1 MEAGDTMTSK
11 QPLSV
16 IEYAVDQQTKT
27 EQIMLKIDGNHHAH
41 WTQESKEKH
50 ERFERVLRERI
61 RQALRTPDCHPLWE
75 QTILKDI
82 KNQDE

>member
-27 EQIMLKIDGNHHAH
+27 EQIMLKIDGNRHAH
-41 WTQESKEKH
+41 WVQESEEQR
-50 ERFERVLRERI
+50 ERFEQVLRERI
-61 RQALRTPDCHPLWE
+61 RQALRTPDCQPLWA
-75 QTILKDI
+75 QTIPKDS
-82 KNQDE
+82 NDG

>member
-27 EQIMLKIDGNHHAH
+27 EQKILEIDGNHRGN
-41 WTQESKEKH
+41 WTQESKEKR
-50 ERFERVLRERI
+50 ERFERVLMERI
-61 RQALRTPDCHPLWE
+61 RQALRTPDCQLLWA
-75 QTILKDI
+75 QTIPKDS
-82 KNQDE
+82 NDE

>member
-16 IEYAVDQQTKT
+16 IEYAIDQQTKT

-41 WTQESKEKH
+41 WTRESKETC
-50 ERFERVLRERI
+50 ERFERVLMERI
-61 RQALRTPDCHPLWE
+61 RQVLRTPDCQLLWT
-75 QTILKDI
+75 QRIPKDS
-82 KNQDE
+82 NDG